1 MPMLFYLPMIFW
13 LGIYGVV
20 QDELYPAAGKKT
32 VKR

>member
-13 LGIYGVV
+13 LGMYGVV
-20 QDELYPAAGKKT
+20 QDELCPVADKKA